1 MKSTII
7 LSTQFIFL
15 LFFLISGCN
24 SSKNRLPE
32 SRLIEQATLEGNR
45 ISAATQQLL
54 GSTLKS
60 TIQER
65 GIPAALDYCSL
76 YAYPLVDSIEQKYS
90 VTIKR
95 ASIATRNQQDAPD
108 QQEIKIIQMY
118 LEDLQEGKTPEVFIN
133 VKPDEILYAKPILL
147 NDAVCLNCHGQ
158 VGTEITDE
166 NYRVI
171 KALYPEDKA
180 TGHKLGDLRGIWSIK
195 FNRKDLEKGITATK
209 E

>member
-15 LFFLISGCN
+15 VIFLISGCDN
-24 SSKNRLPE
+24 YKNRVPE

-45 ISAATQQLL
+45 ISAATIQQ
-54 GSTLKS
+54 
-60 TIQER
+60 R

-76 YAYPLVDSIEQKYS
+76 HAYPLVDSIEQKYG
-90 VTIKR
+90 VKIKR
-95 ASIATRNQQDAPD
+95 ASMATRNQQDAPD
-108 QQEIKIIQMY
+108 PQEIKIIELY
-118 LEDLQEGKTPEVFIN
+118 LKDIQQGKIPEVSVK
-133 VKPDEILYAKPILL
+133 VKPDEIHFAKPILL
-147 NDAVCLNCHGQ
+147 NDVVCLNCHGR
-158 VGTEITDE
+158 VGTDITEE

-195 FNRKDLEKGITATK
+195 FNRKDLEKGIKAIK